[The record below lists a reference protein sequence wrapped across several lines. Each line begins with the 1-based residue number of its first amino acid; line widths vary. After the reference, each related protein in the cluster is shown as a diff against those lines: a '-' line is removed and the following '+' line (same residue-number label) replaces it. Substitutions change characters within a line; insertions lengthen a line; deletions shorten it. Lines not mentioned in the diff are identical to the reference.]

1 MITPPKQAPNSTPH
15 TPTAGI
21 PPRPPSRCPMPADPY
36 TVRATHSEADDSN
49 RVGLVQIL
57 PADS

>member
-1 MITPPKQAPNSTPH
+1 MDSAEAGSELNTAQPESGYPTQAPFPL
-15 TPTAGI
+15 PAG
-21 PPRPPSRCPMPADPY
+21 PY
-36 TVRATHSEADDSN
+36 TVRATHTEADDSN